1 MFKPIIVSAV
11 AATLAFSFAVSGV
24 PKRAAN
30 AVTTTPVVAEATEVT
45 LTEHDAVAI
54 AFQDLGITESDGVV
68 ASTVPDTGTY
78 AITIM
83 KAGDAHFF
91 EVDAQTGT
99 IIRKETAHMDS
110 FAIDGAKA
118 EELVEA
124 ANPTKAA
131 TNYKAA
137 YDVAQGWGWKV
148 TCIGGGELQNLF
160 VNATTGQIKTGA
172 PCRTDRVA
180 KYNQLLRIEDRL
192 GADAVYGGIEAFYN
206 LR

>member
-11 AATLAFSFAVSGV
+11 AATLAFSFAVCGA

-45 LTEHDAVAI
+45 LTEQDAVAI

-99 IIRKETAHMDS
+99 IIRKETARMDS

-148 TCIGGGELQNLF
+148 TCAGGGELQNLF
-160 VNATTGQIKTGA
+160 VNATTGQITLID
-172 PCRTDRVA
+172 RTV
-180 KYNQLLRIEDRL
+180 
-192 GADAVYGGIEAFYN
+192 G
-206 LR
+206 